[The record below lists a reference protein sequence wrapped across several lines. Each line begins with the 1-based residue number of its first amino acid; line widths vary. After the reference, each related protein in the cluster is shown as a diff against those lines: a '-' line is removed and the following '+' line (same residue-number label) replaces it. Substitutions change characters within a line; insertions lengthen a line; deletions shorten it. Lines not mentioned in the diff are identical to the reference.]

1 MNPTNSLV
9 YTVPDQFA
17 GKTYRQIQQNEG
29 KNLPGIGEAKFD
41 ERQLGISADQALN
54 AGQEITY
61 RTDDPGYL
69 GSGLYQSLNQLF
81 GKGMS
86 QEQAAVKPVVKSL
99 EASKSPIQE
108 RYKTLIDSI
117 KGNQQTATNRQTVS
131 TANELGRRGIQGGGL
146 YDQTFADSLNP
157 ITQQYTGMLQNANT
171 QQSADLNQV
180 DQLIAQIQSGASKD
194 SIQNAL
200 TTMQMQQQ
208 AKQNA
213 DRLDLERQ
221 QMAASQSESAAN
233 RAFQERQ
240 AGRTDPYANLLNVG
254 GKIYNAQTGQWI
266 TPPSSASA
274 NSGWD

>member
-1 MNPTNSLV
+1 MNPNNYTTTYEVPKQYAGQSLKQIRD
-9 YTVPDQFA
+9 TSNGGFRPDVLASQ
-17 GKTYRQIQQNEG
+17 
-29 KNLPGIGEAKFD
+29 LGIGENDALKEGQYFQVSNLD
-41 ERQLGISADQALN
+41 PNYQGNSSEAQALRSLF
-54 AGQEITY
+54 T
-61 RTDDPGYL
+61 PG
-69 GSGLYQSLNQLF
+69 
-81 GKGMS
+81 
-86 QEQAAVKPVVKSL
+86 ASL
-99 EASKSPIQE
+99 EQRAVQPQVNALQASKSPIQE

-146 YDQTFADSLNP
+146 YDQSFADALNP

-194 SIQNAL
+194 AISNAL
-200 TTMQMQQQ
+200 STMQMQQQ

-213 DRLDLERQ
+213 DQLDLQRQ
-221 QMAASQSESAAN
+221 QMASSQSENAAN

-240 AGRTDPYANLLNVG
+240 ASRTDPYANLLNVG

-266 TPPSSASA
+266 TPPSSGGGD
-274 NSGWD
+274 SGW